1 MRVPLSWLRDYVAWD
16 GGVEELAELLSM
28 SGSEVEGIDWVGAP
42 REAENL
48 ALFVVGKVV
57 VRDRHPNADRLS
69 LCRVEVGE
77 TNGGERQIVCGADN
91 FQAGD
96 VVAVSLTGATL
107 EGGLKLKKANLRG
120 VESDGMLLS
129 EKELGYEAQ
138 SPGIVVLPNDWRVGA
153 PLSDYLPVAEAVLEI
168 EVTPN
173 RPDCF
178 CIYGIARE
186 VAAAARLS
194 LAPPPVAEPATEG
207 AAASTAIAVEIADA
221 DLCARY
227 GARVIRGVAVAESPA
242 WMKARLTHAGMRP
255 INNVVDVTNYVMLAV
270 GQPLH
275 AFDARKIRGGTLIA
289 RRSRPGE
296 TIVTLDGIERRLE
309 PDNLVIADG
318 ERPLVIAGIFGA
330 VDAEVDE
337 QTTDL
342 VLEAATFN
350 GPNIMRTSRE
360 VGWRSEASTRF
371 EKGLDPGYVPQ
382 GLSMASGLFAE
393 LCGGTVAPGTVDVW
407 GARPPAPPRLVYH
420 PARCD
425 SLLGVSVEPAEQAD
439 ILRRLEC
446 EVEDG
451 GGVLAVTP
459 PPFRPDLEREVD
471 LIEEVGRVYGLEH
484 VPETLPVRRE
494 AVGSLTK
501 AQRMRRRVRE
511 ALGGAGLDEVVTYS
525 FISRAALA
533 WLEPGSEDRRAAP
546 VALANPLS
554 AEHGVMRTTLLPGLL
569 GVVRE
574 NLAQQNYPLS
584 LFEQGRT
591 YFAAAEGAGVKGTQG
606 EAPWPVHEVE
616 SLGVALCGPTLHED
630 WTGAGRETDF
640 YTAKGVVQRVLASLG
655 LDEVTFEHSREPF
668 LHPGKSA
675 EILHAGASL
684 GYVGLV
690 RADIA
695 VRFGIDEAPIYAA
708 ELSLEALVGRAL
720 EARLFEDLVTYP
732 AASQDLA
739 VVVAGDVPAAQVLEL
754 VRRAGGRLLHSAAIF
769 DVYEGDQV
777 PSGKRSL
784 ALRLTMRSPER
795 TLTEKDIG
803 GVREKV
809 LAALEREL
817 GATLR

>member
-1 MRVPLSWLRDYVAWD
+1 
-16 GGVEELAELLSM
+16 
-28 SGSEVEGIDWVGAP
+28 
-42 REAENL
+42 
-48 ALFVVGKVV
+48 
-57 VRDRHPNADRLS
+57 
-69 LCRVEVGE
+69 
-77 TNGGERQIVCGADN
+77 
-91 FQAGD
+91 
-96 VVAVSLTGATL
+96 
-107 EGGLKLKKANLRG
+107 
-120 VESDGMLLS
+120 
-129 EKELGYEAQ
+129 
-138 SPGIVVLPNDWRVGA
+138 
-153 PLSDYLPVAEAVLEI
+153 
-168 EVTPN
+168 
-173 RPDCF
+173 
-178 CIYGIARE
+178 
-186 VAAAARLS
+186 
-194 LAPPPVAEPATEG
+194 
-207 AAASTAIAVEIADA
+207 
-221 DLCARY
+221 
-227 GARVIRGVAVAESPA
+227 
-242 WMKARLTHAGMRP
+242 
-255 INNVVDVTNYVMLAV
+255 
-270 GQPLH
+270 
-275 AFDARKIRGGTLIA
+275 
-289 RRSRPGE
+289 
-296 TIVTLDGIERRLE
+296 
-309 PDNLVIADG
+309 
-318 ERPLVIAGIFGA
+318 
-330 VDAEVDE
+330 
-337 QTTDL
+337 
-342 VLEAATFN
+342 
-350 GPNIMRTSRE
+350 
-360 VGWRSEASTRF
+360 
-371 EKGLDPGYVPQ
+371 
-382 GLSMASGLFAE
+382 
-393 LCGGTVAPGTVDVW
+393 
-407 GARPPAPPRLVYH
+407 
-420 PARCD
+420 
-425 SLLGVSVEPAEQAD
+425 
-439 ILRRLEC
+439 
-446 EVEDG
+446 
-451 GGVLAVTP
+451 
-459 PPFRPDLEREVD
+459 
-471 LIEEVGRVYGLEH
+471 
-484 VPETLPVRRE
+484 
-494 AVGSLTK
+494 
-501 AQRMRRRVRE
+501 
-511 ALGGAGLDEVVTYS
+511 
-525 FISRAALA
+525 
-533 WLEPGSEDRRAAP
+533 
-546 VALANPLS
+546 LANPLS

-640 YTAKGVVQRVLASLG
+640 YTAKGVVERVLASLG